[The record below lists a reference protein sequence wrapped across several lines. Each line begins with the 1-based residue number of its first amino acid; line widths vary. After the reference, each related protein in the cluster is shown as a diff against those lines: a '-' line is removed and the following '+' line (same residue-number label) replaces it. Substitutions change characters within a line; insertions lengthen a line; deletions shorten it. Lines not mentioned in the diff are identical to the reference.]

1 MGVATSSSVW
11 SSSVWWSSTR
21 ARSVAEREL
30 VWFGGLGVVA
40 GELGCGELAGAAQRG
55 GAVGQASEGGM
66 LYEFRWYCQQV
77 SAVVAVQVSALDERE
92 AGTLAALV
100 LHDLATPSR
109 RKYEWRPGAVVT
121 RELAR

>member
-1 MGVATSSSVW
+1 MRSSRASSWW
-11 SSSVWWSSTR
+11 SSSAWWSSTR
-21 ARSVAEREL
+21 ARSVAERGP
-30 VWFGGLGVVA
+30 GGAGRA
-40 GELGCGELAGAAQRG
+40 AGGGGELGCGELGGAAQRG
-55 GAVGQASEGGM
+55 GAAGQALGVGM

-100 LHDLATPSR
+100 LHDLATPTR
-109 RKYEWRPGAVVT
+109 RRYEWRPGAVTV